1 MRELA
6 PLLLHS
12 LMRPD
17 KSEVTAQA
25 ILDRYIEGVRADFA
39 SSVEAVVL
47 IGSLATGGYVPGPG
61 DIDQITILRQDA
73 ADGAANRL
81 QACIDAASAAY
92 GEAVHMAPIVHR
104 RSDLERP
111 WPVTW
116 DLRAETRHLVTVPE
130 ELLRIHDHGQV
141 RYGDP
146 SCVADL
152 PVPTREEILACH
164 RRLRRWNRDVNR
176 VHPRQDLA
184 NRAEISPRLAVQVIL
199 SRAIWHHFYATGSP
213 CFAKSAIAGRLAD
226 QVPGYLFQTGVDLA
240 SSVRQSGSFE
250 VSPRVERSLTRW
262 CKRFL
267 EWGTSH
273 QPDDVPGVSLS
284 PSKPEDEA
292 PAGSARRG
300 PRRPTS

>member
-1 MRELA
+1 
-6 PLLLHS
+6 
-12 LMRPD
+12 MRPD
-17 KSEVTAQA
+17 RSEVTARA

-61 DIDQITILRQDA
+61 DIDQITILRRDA
-73 ADGAANRL
+73 ADSAVDRL
-81 QACIDAASAAY
+81 HACIDAAAAAY
-92 GEAVHMAPIVHR
+92 GGAVHMAPIVHR

-116 DLRAETRHLVTVPE
+116 DLRAKTRHLVTIPE

-146 SCVADL
+146 SCVDDL

-176 VHPRQDLA
+176 LHPRQDLA
-184 NRAEISPRLAVQVIL
+184 NRAEIPPRLAIQVIL
-199 SRAIWHHFYATGSP
+199 SRAIWHYFYATGSA
-213 CFAKSAIAGRLAD
+213 CFVKNAIAGRLAGE
-226 QVPGYLFQTGVDLA
+226 VPGYLFQAGVDLA
-240 SSVRQSGSFE
+240 SRVRVSGSFE
-250 VSPRVERSLTRW
+250 VSPQVAESLAMW

-267 EWGTSH
+267 EWETNH
-273 QPDDVPGVSLS
+273 EPDEVPGVS
-284 PSKPEDEA
+284 
-292 PAGSARRG
+292 AG
-300 PRRPTS
+300 